1 MGISIL
7 VASILVQAQPAA
19 RYLTLTPPSGLP
31 IIPIMEGW
39 VGNED
44 GSITISF
51 GFINRSREEAIDIP
65 LGENNYIE
73 PARFNGMQPT
83 HFGTGRHTGVFTVT
97 LPAELREESIWW
109 HLKTGDSAENKAP
122 GRGGA
127 AAYELDFI
135 RPRPQGSLQP
145 IAWFEDAAAKS
156 AGLMALVEDYPQ
168 SISTGLPVTLTV
180 NAEDPS
186 MRDASD
192 PRFEEPMAIGLH
204 WFKHQGPGEVEFARH
219 ESTPIPEP
227 EEDADDDDDDDEEF
241 DPSEVTLESGAGTAR
256 VTATFSEPGEYII
269 RTLVENFSAPDSGRG
284 AQCCWT
290 NVFQRISV
298 AP

>member
-127 AAYELDFI
+127 AAGPDRDQE
-135 RPRPQGSLQP
+135 Q
-145 IAWFEDAAAKS
+145 
-156 AGLMALVEDYPQ
+156 Q
-168 SISTGLPVTLTV
+168 SG
-180 NAEDPS
+180 
-186 MRDASD
+186 
-192 PRFEEPMAIGLH
+192 IG
-204 WFKHQGPGEVEFARH
+204 FP
-219 ESTPIPEP
+219 
-227 EEDADDDDDDDEEF
+227 
-241 DPSEVTLESGAGTAR
+241 
-256 VTATFSEPGEYII
+256 
-269 RTLVENFSAPDSGRG
+269 RTLLQLLHHGDEHRRRRCFRRCGNRRAAQDGNHQRGRG
-284 AQCCWT
+284 CSQ
-290 NVFQRISV
+290 
-298 AP
+298 